1 MARVT
6 VEDCVIKVPNRFK
19 LVMLATQRARDLT
32 VGSPMTVEQDNDK
45 NPVVALREIA
55 EQTVNPDELEDAL
68 IEGLQKHAD
77 SDEMEEESAELLA
90 VEEELAA
97 AAGAEMM
104 AEEIADKPKAQPD
117 TAVEG
122 DGAAEGESE
131 AS

>member
-97 AAGAEMM
+97 AAAAEMM
-104 AEEIADKPKAQPD
+104 AEDIADKPKAQPD